1 MTTPVQLKGEK
12 ENSSTPPH
20 DNQQKQE
27 GFKLVSE
34 KLLLQRNRHG
44 DEEKWGLEGRIF
56 GCDAKKCAKMFL
68 DNGLKL
74 SYRDVYAQYADTTEL
89 IKCTLFAPA
98 RQSLPNQRT
107 MLEELMRLVKE
118 NDDKVTPSII
128 QQALN
133 KEQAPNLDHATSK
146 IGEPAIEQKERAK

>member
-1 MTTPVQLKGEK
+1 M
-12 ENSSTPPH
+12 
-20 DNQQKQE
+20 
-27 GFKLVSE
+27 VSE
-34 KLLLQRNRHG
+34 NLLLQRKRHG

-56 GCDAKKCAKMFL
+56 GCDAKKYAKKYAKMFS

-74 SYRDVYAQYADTTEL
+74 SYKDLDVQYADTTEL